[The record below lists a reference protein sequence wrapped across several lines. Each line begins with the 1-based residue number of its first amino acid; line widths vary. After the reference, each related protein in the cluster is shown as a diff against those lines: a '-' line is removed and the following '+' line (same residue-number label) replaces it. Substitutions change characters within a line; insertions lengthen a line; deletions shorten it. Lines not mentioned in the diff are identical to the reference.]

1 MRIAVIGSGIA
12 GFGAAWLLSSR
23 YQVTV
28 YEANDRLGGHGNTV
42 SVDYD
47 GKQIPVDT
55 GFIVYNEATYPN
67 LISLFA
73 ALDVPTKL
81 SDMSFSVS
89 VGNGALEY
97 EGSLKGLVAQP
108 ANLLKPSYYRM
119 LADVARFFCAAP
131 RLLEEESD
139 PDLTLGAFLKR
150 EGYGDGFLYDHLLPM
165 GAAIWSCPVETML
178 AFPARSFV
186 RFFVNHGLLKHA
198 MRPQWFTVDGG
209 SRTYVQRLAS
219 EIEQRGGQIR
229 TGHPVRHIRRL
240 ETGVMIEEPDGSE
253 TYYDQIVIGAHG
265 DEALAMLSDASDEE
279 RALLG
284 CFSYQDNVAVLHRD
298 SSLMPKRRMAWASW
312 NYLAEGRRDMDRAVA
327 LTYWMNLLQGIDEKH
342 PLFVTMNP
350 LQEPEPALE
359 FARFNYT
366 HPVFDSAAVS
376 AQENLGSIQGVRDTW
391 FCGSY
396 CGYGFHEDGLNAAIS
411 VARSLG
417 ITPPW
422 ETDVSPASH
431 CWLSRNGSAVLDREA
446 GDD

>member
-12 GFGAAWLLSSR
+12 GFSAAWLLSSR

-28 YEANDRLGGHGNTV
+28 YEANDRLGGHSNTV

-47 GKQIPVDT
+47 DRQIPVDT

-67 LISLFA
+67 LISMFG

-89 VGNGALEY
+89 VDNGALEY
-97 EGSLKGLVAQP
+97 EGSLKGLFAQP
-108 ANLLKPSYYRM
+108 ANLLKPSYYKM
-119 LADVARFFCAAP
+119 LADVARFFAAAP

-139 PDLTLGAFLKR
+139 PGLTLGDFLKR

-186 RFFVNHGLLKHA
+186 RFFVNHGLLKHTN
-198 MRPQWFTVDGG
+198 RPQWFTVDGG
-209 SRTYVQRLAS
+209 SRSYVMRLAA
-219 EIEQRGGQIR
+219 EIEQRGGKIR
-229 TGHPVRHIRRL
+229 TSTPVRSIRRL
-240 ETGVMIEEPDGSE
+240 EAGVMIGEPDGSE
-253 TYYDQIVIGAHG
+253 TFYDQVVIGAHG
-265 DEALAMLSDASDEE
+265 DEALAMLSDASDAE

-298 SSLMPKRRMAWASW
+298 PRLMPKRRQAWASW
-312 NYLAEGRRDMDRAVA
+312 NYLSEGRRDMDRAVA
-327 LTYWMNLLQGIDEKH
+327 LTYWMNRLQGINEEF

-350 LQEPEPALE
+350 LEEPDPALE

-366 HPVFDSAAVS
+366 HPVFDSAAIR
-376 AQENLGSIQGVRDTW
+376 AQGELVPIQGVRDTW

-396 CGYGFHEDGLNAAIS
+396 CGYGFHEDGLKAAIA
-411 VARSLG
+411 VTRSLG
-417 ITPPW
+417 VVPPW
-422 ETDVSPASH
+422 ETEVVPASQH
-431 CWLSRNGSAVLDREA
+431 WLNLNGADAPAQAA

>member
-23 YQVTV
+23 YKVTV
-28 YEANDRLGGHGNTV
+28 YEANERLGGHSNTV

-47 GKQIPVDT
+47 GRKIPVDT

-67 LISLFA
+67 LISLFG
-73 ALDVPTKL
+73 ALNVPTKL

-89 VGNGALEY
+89 VDNGTLEY

-108 ANLLKPSYYRM
+108 ANLLKLGYYRM
-119 LADVARFFCAAP
+119 LADVARFFAAAP
-131 RLLEEESD
+131 RLLEEDSD
-139 PDLTLGAFLKR
+139 PGLTLGDFLKR

-198 MRPQWFTVDGG
+198 NRPQWFTVDGG
-209 SRTYVQRLAS
+209 SRSYVQRLAT

-229 TGHPVRHIRRL
+229 TGHPVRRIRRL

-253 TYYDQIVIGAHG
+253 TYYDQVVIGAHG
-265 DEALAMLSDASDEE
+265 DEALAMLSDASDAE

-284 CFSYQDNVAVLHRD
+284 CFNYQDNVAVLHRD
-298 SSLMPKRRMAWASW
+298 PRLMPKRRKAWASW
-312 NYLAEGRRDMDRAVA
+312 NYLSDGRRNMDRAVA
-327 LTYWMNLLQGIDEKH
+327 LTYWMNRLQGIDDNC

-350 LQEPEPALE
+350 IEEPDPALE

-366 HPVFDSAAVS
+366 HPVFDSAAVW
-376 AQENLGSIQGVRDTW
+376 AQREMMPIQGVRDTW

-396 CGYGFHEDGLNAAIS
+396 CGYGFHEDGLKAAIA
-411 VARSLG
+411 VARGLG
-417 ITPPW
+417 VSPPW
-422 ETDVSPASH
+422 ETGVEAASTH
-431 CWLSRNGSAVLDREA
+431 WLDQNSADTLAQAA